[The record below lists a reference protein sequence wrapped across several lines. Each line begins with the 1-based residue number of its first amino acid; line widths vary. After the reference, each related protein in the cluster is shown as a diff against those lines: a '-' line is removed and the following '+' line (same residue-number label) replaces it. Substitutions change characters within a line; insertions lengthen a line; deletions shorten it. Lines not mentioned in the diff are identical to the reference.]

1 MAAKISPIKQTK
13 LREARVPS
21 WSKVLPGLMYAQVLS
36 VRMWD
41 QKGGGSMYWL
51 KLSYLFLLCGVFA
64 TSAANAFAAESACVK
79 CHTSDATLKSLFT
92 PPTPTGGEEGEG

>member
-1 MAAKISPIKQTK
+1 
-13 LREARVPS
+13 
-21 WSKVLPGLMYAQVLS
+21 MYAQIFS
-36 VRMWD
+36 VRIWD

-51 KLSYLFLLCGVFA
+51 KLSYLFLLCGLFA
-64 TSAANAFAAESACVK
+64 TPAINAFAAESACVR